1 MAPFCPKT
9 CRNQQGSELGKE
21 KVGGSRFRSMAG
33 MLIQAGGGCTAA
45 GSPPAPSEPVN
56 GCAPSRLPELLPK
69 QLVLMNSKQAG
80 QLWALSICM
89 GRCIFILTSHSTLQL
104 PPSPVPGE

>member
-1 MAPFCPKT
+1 
-9 CRNQQGSELGKE
+9 
-21 KVGGSRFRSMAG
+21 MAG
-33 MLIQAGGGCTAA
+33 MLIQAWGGGGELHSCRQ
-45 GSPPAPSEPVN
+45 PPCPKPVN
-56 GCAPSRLPELLPK
+56 GRAPSRLPELLPK